1 MPNLHATFNTVTL
14 YKYVGGVS
22 TQLATVDPT
31 LANGDSF
38 TLVVTDATKKV
49 FYNGAELLSSADN
62 ALTSVGTWGMF
73 FGNFNGTGGNLAQ
86 VWEVTSFTAG
96 DPPGWWDMAY
106 AKRKPLTLTAP
117 SSGLASGAVVRLD
130 LDHAALVSAGD
141 SQADGDDIRIV
152 YWNGGTWT
160 EVARTLFNNN
170 LTASAWNL
178 TNTAIMFKTQA
189 VIAASGSD
197 TGYYIYY
204 KNAVASGPPTGT
216 LASRYFMAESLS
228 ETQTASTTYASKVQL
243 QFTPSATTE
252 HWVVVATWRQREVGN
267 LGVTSYAGFGRISLN
282 GGVRTGTNNI
292 SYRMSG
298 DVWKTFQA
306 FFKVTGTTALQ
317 TVSIDFRANGLTD
330 GIDSARILAFMVPDP
345 TNANIQYGEALAVV
359 ADTVNPT
366 SALTTTFSPSSAGDY
381 VWMANGFM
389 TEGPGG
395 SSTGGLFAVDE
406 AAANQQNTAETYIPQ
421 NSGYVPFSHVER
433 RTLTTA
439 SQTFTIRH
447 QPATA
452 PGSERTGLTQLLFR
466 TDVFAS
472 AEQANATSI
481 TNTTST
487 TPVVKNTLTTAS
499 AGTAHDYI
507 YLVVTGMDHTVQNV
521 LLSAFGDVLVGGSQL
536 LAEEVAIDR
545 AGYDNQIAFAYAER
559 TTGSRTI
566 ETRYWVETG
575 QTLDAR
581 WSHIV
586 ALRYKEA
593 SMSQG
598 SEETNYVSVTVR
610 VHHTNTSGGD
620 PQLIT
625 SASTTITSTTTDAPP
640 GLALGSGLQQTFTA
654 ADPRLLRLQIE
665 VTGVSSGISFVLD
678 YDGTCALSKCSSL
691 DTPVVT
697 VPEFGLVFAAV
708 AVLIPVAMGG
718 VWRRKRLVMRSR
730 HAHDPSAYSRRGK
743 ADRD

>member
-1 MPNLHATFNTVTL
+1 
-14 YKYVGGVS
+14 
-22 TQLATVDPT
+22 
-31 LANGDSF
+31 
-38 TLVVTDATKKV
+38 
-49 FYNGAELLSSADN
+49 
-62 ALTSVGTWGMF
+62 
-73 FGNFNGTGGNLAQ
+73 
-86 VWEVTSFTAG
+86 
-96 DPPGWWDMAY
+96 MAY

-117 SSGLASGAVVRLD
+117 SSGLASGSVVRLD
-130 LDHAALVSAGD
+130 LDHLALVGAGD

-178 TNTAIMFKTQA
+178 TNTALMFKTQA
-189 VIAASGSD
+189 TIAASGSD
-197 TGYYIYY
+197 SGYYIYY
-204 KNAVASGPPTGT
+204 KNASAVSPPTGT

-228 ETQTASTTYASKVQL
+228 ETQSSDSTNYATKVSL

-267 LGVTSYAGFGRISLN
+267 LGVTSYAGSGRVSLN
-282 GGVRTGTNNI
+282 GAPRTGTSHL

-306 FFKVTGTTALQ
+306 FLKVTGTTAPQ
-317 TVSIDFRANGLTD
+317 TVSIDFRANGATD
-330 GIDSARILAFMVPDP
+330 GIDGARILAFMIPDP
-345 TNANIQYGEALAVV
+345 TSANIQYSEALAVV

-395 SSTGGLFAVDE
+395 SSTGGLLAVDE
-406 AAANQQNTAETYIPQ
+406 AAVNQQNTQETYIPQ
-421 NSGYVPFSHVER
+421 NSGYVPFAHVER
-433 RTLTTA
+433 RTLTTG
-439 SQTFTIRH
+439 SKSFIIRH

-466 TDVFAS
+466 TDGFAS
-472 AEQANATSI
+472 AEQANATSQ
-481 TNTTST
+481 TSTTST
-487 TPVVKNTLTTAS
+487 SAVVKNTLTTAS

-521 LLSAFGDVLVGGSQL
+521 ALSAFGDVRVGGSQL
-536 LAEEVAIDR
+536 LLEEVAIDR
-545 AGYDNQIAFAYAER
+545 AGYYNQIAFAYAER
-559 TTGSRTI
+559 TTGSRTV
-566 ETRYWVETG
+566 ETRHWVETG
-575 QTLDAR
+575 QTSQAQ

-593 SMSQG
+593 SMSLG
-598 SEETNYVSVTVR
+598 SEQTNSVSITVW
-610 VHHTNTSGGD
+610 VHHTNASGGD

-640 GLALGSGLQQTFTA
+640 GLALGSGVQQTFYA

-665 VTGVSSGISFVLD
+665 VTAVGSGISFVLD
-678 YDGTCALSKCSSL
+678 YDGTCASSKCSSL

-697 VPEFGLVFAAV
+697 VPEFGIAFAAFV
-708 AVLIPVAMGG
+708 VLIPVAMGG

-730 HAHDPSAYSRRGK
+730 HVHDPFAHSRRGK
-743 ADRD
+743 AERD